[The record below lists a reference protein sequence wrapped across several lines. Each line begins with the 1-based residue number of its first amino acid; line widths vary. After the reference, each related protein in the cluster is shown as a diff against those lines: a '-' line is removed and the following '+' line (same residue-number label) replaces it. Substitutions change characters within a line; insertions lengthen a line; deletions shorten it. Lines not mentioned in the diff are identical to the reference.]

1 MVSPHFDC
9 FGSSHLDRGR
19 AEINIQTI
27 ITTTKLGDIL
37 MSRFLAIVIFFL
49 PVSIIGEIVRYIQSP
64 FSFQGT
70 PDWALSQ

>member
-9 FGSSHLDRGR
+9 FGSSYLDRGR

-27 ITTTKLGDIL
+27 ITTTKLGGIL
-37 MSRFLAIVIFFL
+37 MSRFLAIVILFL
-49 PVSIIGEIVRYIQSP
+49 PVSVIAEIVKDTQSP

-70 PDWALSQ
+70 SDWA